1 MPATPLPDPTSAPAP
16 EVAPIV
22 IEAGGRRYAVHTAT
36 AALACCGV
44 ESAAAMHLSGEAAGA
59 QPVDGH
65 VLVVSGTVT
74 TRMAPVV
81 ERMYA
86 ALPEPRHVLSFG
98 VCSNAGGPYWDAY
111 SVLPGVGALI
121 PVDVYVPGCPPRPEA
136 LLDGLRQLAEQVA
149 GAAGGSGAGA

>member
-1 MPATPLPDPTSAPAP
+1 MPAPPLPIPAVEPAP
-16 EVAPIV
+16 VV
-22 IEAGGRRYAVHTAT
+22 VEAGGRRYAVHTT
-36 AALACCGV
+36 IAALACCGV
-44 ESAAAMHLSGEAAGA
+44 ESAAAAHLSAEGGDA

-74 TRMAPVV
+74 SRMAPVV

-136 LLDGLRQLAEQVA
+136 LLDGLRELASLVT
-149 GAAGGSGAGA
+149 GAGEGA